1 MLDTIRIRRAK
12 PDDTNTIT
20 AFNTAM
26 ALETEHRHLD
36 QARLRDGVR
45 SILSHPE
52 YGFYI
57 IAEHPN
63 SEVIQPIG
71 QLMITFEWSD
81 WRNGVFWWIQS
92 VYVVPDQ
99 RGRGVYQAMHQY
111 ILAQSS
117 EDQRV
122 CGIRLYVA
130 RDKQRAHTAYQ
141 RVGLFRSPYELYE
154 QDFVLG
160 PQTFKRET
168 RHHHDN

>member
-1 MLDTIRIRRAK
+1 MLDTIRIRQAGH
-12 PDDTNTIT
+12 DDTNTIT

-26 ALETEHRHLD
+26 AFETEHRHLD

-45 SILSHPE
+45 SLLSHPE

-57 IAEHPN
+57 IAEQP
-63 SEVIQPIG
+63 SPDVIQPIG

-99 RGRGVYQAMHQY
+99 RGQGVYQAMHRH
-111 ILAQSS
+111 IIDKAKSDPS
-117 EDQRV
+117 I

-130 RDKQRAHTAYQ
+130 RDNPRAHAAY
-141 RVGLFRSPYELYE
+141 RKVGLVSSPYDMYE
-154 QDFVLG
+154 RDFVLG
-160 PQTFKRET
+160 
-168 RHHHDN
+168 HHALKP

>member
-1 MLDTIRIRRAK
+1 MLDTIRIRRAE

-20 AFNTAM
+20 AFNTVLAF
-26 ALETEHRHLD
+26 ETEHRHLEQD
-36 QARLRDGVR
+36 RLRDGIR
-45 SILSHPE
+45 SLLSHPE
-52 YGFYI
+52 YGFYL
-57 IAEHPN
+57 IADYSSHD
-63 SEVIQPIG
+63 VIQPIG

-99 RGRGVYQAMHQY
+99 RGRGVYQTMHQY

-130 RDKQRAHTAYQ
+130 RDNQQAHRAYR
-141 RVGLFRSPYELYE
+141 RVGLLPSPYELYE

-160 PQTFKRET
+160 PQIFKRET
-168 RHHHDN
+168 RHHHES